1 MTQKDINLLVA
12 TRLIKEMNDWGI
24 DVLKEFLSSFT
35 SKKELK
41 DTHDFLQFITNNDE
55 DDIADILDRCLDDLA
70 SQDAFGTEQQCDP
83 RGDFRNGDFSMWN
96 IENID

>member
-1 MTQKDINLLVA
+1 MTQKDINILV
-12 TRLIKEMNDWGI
+12 TKRFIECMNDWDI
-24 DVLKEFLSSFT
+24 DLLKEFLTSFT
-35 SKKELK
+35 SKTELK
-41 DTHDFLQFITNNDE
+41 DVNEFLQFIINNDE

-96 IENID
+96 VEDID